1 MPLKKIPGQN
11 VKHLD
16 MSNALQLRFDKQGQV
31 KDSKVSWQVIGMLLM
46 PFPMKQSKLKL
57 GKNY

>member
-57 GKNY
+57 A